1 MLKGPRLNL
10 SGLSWLD
17 HVLSMGSYLT
27 LIQIAYLG
35 SLTPSPT
42 PTHMQKLKIGLINA
56 FFLKKILRYWT

>member
-42 PTHMQKLKIGLINA
+42 PTHTLLSLLSYSIMSDSLQTPEL
-56 FFLKKILRYWT
+56 